1 MFEGFD
7 MSKMSEMMGQ
17 MQEKAKEMQEQAK
30 NIEFTAKAGGGLI
43 EVTANGAG
51 EVIDINIDDS
61 LLDDKESLQIL
72 LISAMNDDLVTFMH
86 FSCCCTIKTDISLVS
101 FTRDDIGRKT
111 FTIVYIYDIY
121 LLSYTHI
128 DSI

>member
-30 NIEFTAKAGGGLI
+30 NVEFTAKAGGGLVEI
-43 EVTANGAG
+43 TANGTG
-51 EVIDINIDDS
+51 EVIDLNIDDS

-72 LISAMNDDLVTFMH
+72 LISAMNDINKMVEDNKKSQAMGMMGGMNPFG
-86 FSCCCTIKTDISLVS
+86 S
-101 FTRDDIGRKT
+101 
-111 FTIVYIYDIY
+111 
-121 LLSYTHI
+121 
-128 DSI
+128 